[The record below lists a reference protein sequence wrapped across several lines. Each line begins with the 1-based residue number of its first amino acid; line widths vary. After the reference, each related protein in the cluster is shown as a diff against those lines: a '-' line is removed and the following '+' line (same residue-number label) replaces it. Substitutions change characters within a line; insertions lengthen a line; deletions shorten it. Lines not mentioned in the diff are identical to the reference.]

1 MQTLLLRTAVDSN
14 ANSVAG
20 PAWKTGLCAALGWGV
35 PSLSGAAPAEMCSV
49 VPPQEKKRRQ
59 QRVRLD
65 KVTNTHMPEL
75 FLGSAPQNIDER

>member
-1 MQTLLLRTAVDSN
+1 VCSLDWGHILPVGAEPAPMCCVALL
-14 ANSVAG
+14 
-20 PAWKTGLCAALGWGV
+20 
-35 PSLSGAAPAEMCSV
+35 
-49 VPPQEKKRRQ
+49 QEKKRRQ

>member
-1 MQTLLLRTAVDSN
+1 MH
-14 ANSVAG
+14 G
-20 PAWKTGLCAALGWGV
+20 LGWGI
-35 PSLSGAAPAEMCSV
+35 PLLSGAALAPMCHV
-49 VPPQEKKRRQ
+49 ALPQEKKRRQ

>member
-1 MQTLLLRTAVDSN
+1 MCR
-14 ANSVAG
+14 
-20 PAWKTGLCAALGWGV
+20 AAL
-35 PSLSGAAPAEMCSV
+35 L
-49 VPPQEKKRRQ
+49 QEKKRRQ